1 MGDRAPWGQSCPTLN
16 EENKM
21 NTPVKPSQEIN
32 DQGQHRLVCGE
43 QATKWAP
50 YTEFTYLNGY
60 VGVTDYYTGTGECVL
75 TADEF
80 CARMGVGRSAT

>member
-1 MGDRAPWGQSCPTLN
+1 
-16 EENKM
+16 M

-32 DQGQHRLVCGE
+32 AHGQHRLVCGE

-50 YTEFTYLNGY
+50 YTEFTYLDGY

-80 CARMGVGRSAT
+80 CARVGVGRSAT